1 MEGPIFLLE
10 LLLVIL
16 GHIHKR
22 VVGIICGHDAYI
34 IEVNRK
40 IGHNVWNRVL
50 AVAVFKVVEKLDCF
64 STAWSALKIWN
75 LDTIQ

>member
-1 MEGPIFLLE
+1 MEGPILLLE
-10 LLLVIL
+10 LLQVIL

-22 VVGIICGHDAYI
+22 TVGIIGGHDTYV
-34 IEVNRK
+34 IEVDRE